1 MKKLILLLLFL
12 ISFAFKGKS
21 QTTNDILDLL
31 ILNKTITQAQ
41 ADSVRAEAAIKQ
53 QDADAKKKSFPVLAA
68 KAFKIGGYGQVRY
81 QRLEE
86 SGKTDG
92 IDIRRAY
99 IDLRGTIS
107 PYWDFRL
114 QADFSSSPKLM
125 DLYTDLKLKGYLNF
139 SIGQQVIPFSLNN
152 TTSNTK
158 LEIPDRVQV
167 VESLSARKG
176 DVLEDQNGR
185 DIGIAL
191 YGSFLPINDL
201 NLIEYRV
208 GIFNGSGINKG
219 DLNEAQDIIGRLIL
233 HPVKGLDL
241 GGSYYS
247 GWTPDSATIY
257 KDQGLPTKKTNT
269 AANQLGGLRER
280 IGGELSYTYKF
291 ANIKCEYLTGKD
303 KKVSKSGYYV
313 QLAAFVLP
321 NTLQLVGRY
330 DTYDKDTDKSKN
342 AVTNYTVG
350 VNYYFNPNILL
361 QTAYTIRQEEGTN
374 VDNNNGIIQL
384 QISF

>member
-1 MKKLILLLLFL
+1 MKKSILLLIVL
-12 ISFAFKGKS
+12 ISFTFKGKS

-31 ILNKTITQAQ
+31 ILNKTITQVQ

-53 QDADAKKKSFPVLAA
+53 QDADAKKKSFLVSAS
-68 KAFKIGGYGQVRY
+68 KAFKIGGYGQIRY

-86 SGKTDG
+86 SGKADG

-99 IDLRGTIS
+99 LDLKGAIS

-114 QADFSSSPKLM
+114 QADFANSPKLM
-125 DLYTDLKLKGYLNF
+125 DLYSDFKIKDFVNF

-167 VESLSARKG
+167 VEALSARKG

-185 DIGIAL
+185 DIGISV
-191 YGSFLPINDL
+191 YGSFLPINNL

-208 GIFNGSGINKG
+208 GVFSGSGINRA
-219 DLNEAQDIIGRLIL
+219 DLNEAQDIIGRLL
-233 HPVKGLDL
+233 FHPLKGLDI
-241 GGSYYS
+241 GGSFYY

-257 KDQGLPTKKTNT
+257 KDQSLPTKKTNT
-269 AANQLGGLRER
+269 AANQLGGLRQR

-291 ANIKCEYLTGKD
+291 LNIKGEYLTGTDNKID
-303 KKVSKSGYYV
+303 KSGYYV
-313 QLAAFVLP
+313 QLAGYVIP
-321 NTLQLVGRY
+321 NTIQLVGRY
-330 DTYDKDTDKSKN
+330 DTFDKDTHKDNN
-342 AVTNYTVG
+342 AVTNYTLG
-350 VNYYFNPNILL
+350 INYYINPNVLL
-361 QTAYTIRQEEGTN
+361 QVAYTDREEEGTSI
-374 VDNNNGIIQL
+374 DNNTGIVQL